1 VGKRRIEFNRKSSV
15 LPIMKGHAQPIV
27 IRTYTNLVGPYVLYW
42 VGVEDSD
49 ISAVFS
55 HGHRKYII
63 SY

>member
-1 VGKRRIEFNRKSSV
+1 
-15 LPIMKGHAQPIV
+15 MKGHAQPIV